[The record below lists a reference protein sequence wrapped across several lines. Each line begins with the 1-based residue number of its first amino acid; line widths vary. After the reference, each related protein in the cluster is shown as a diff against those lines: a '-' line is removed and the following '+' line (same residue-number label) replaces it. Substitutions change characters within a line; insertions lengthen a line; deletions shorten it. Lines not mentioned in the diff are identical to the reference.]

1 MACPK
6 CATRVMV
13 PGSEP
18 PNATPFEQRS
28 VERSLEA
35 LHVPAGGTFAEESF
49 ALPEPAETGAD
60 PAGWRDVPTA
70 LLLPRWTVYA
80 VGIAL
85 VATAAVAFAAGAWWA
100 R

>member
-13 PGSEP
+13 PGVEP
-18 PNATPFEQRS
+18 PHPTPFEQRS

-35 LHVPAGGTFAEESF
+35 LRVPAGGTFAEESF
-49 ALPEPAETGAD
+49 ALPEPAEAGAD
-60 PAGWRDVPTA
+60 SAGWRDVPTA
-70 LLLPRWTVYA
+70 LLLPHWRVYA
-80 VGIAL
+80 VVTAL